1 MQLLK
6 LEWSSLNKDIQQARN
21 ADLDGVVFES
31 DIEDAARLREEVM
44 RKPPTRALLEAIPE
58 EAGIF
63 DANADAMMVDMFEQE
78 QEAELQALV
87 SSMGAP
93 SSSASA
99 APGPRPPVS
108 PHWSDDDEYDEL
120 FVDFLSREQQGWHQ
134 APESGDM
141 DLS

>member
-1 MQLLK
+1 M
-6 LEWSSLNKDIQQARN
+6 
-21 ADLDGVVFES
+21 VFES

-44 RKPPTRALLEAIPE
+44 RKPPSRALLEAIPE
-58 EAGIF
+58 EAGVF
-63 DANADAMMVDMFEQE
+63 DVDADSMMVDMFEQE

-87 SSMGAP
+87 SSMAAPP
-93 SSSASA
+93 SSALA
-99 APGPRPPVS
+99 VRGPPPPVS

-134 APESGDM
+134 APESWDM